1 MPDVSME
8 IQSMTGLA
16 EEEYLKKPGLP
27 KSTDLSVA
35 KKQEEEKQSNNPMDK
50 KPKEKKKRVVS
61 QKQLDSLKK
70 AREASVAKRKKIREE
85 KEAEKQQ
92 VIKPKKQVKESKK
105 ILEPIEES
113 ESSESESSESE
124 SSEEEVMVKTPR
136 KQSLSKAK
144 KRKKINYDTIINGVV
159 GQMRASGDNDRH
171 QWRKEWEN
179 AEEIRMD
186 ERNKLLGLVKQME
199 VAETM
204 KTKTKP
210 VSNFNP
216 YSVITNGQHNS
227 QPVWEDCFNGRGKAR
242 NKF

>member
-35 KKQEEEKQSNNPMDK
+35 EEKQSNLILCK
-50 KPKEKKKRVVS
+50 KTKGKKKRVVS

-204 KTKTKP
+204 KTKTKTKP